1 VVRRRVRLRGSKIA
15 GLLFL
20 VLRVA
25 TLTVAQSRDQP
36 PTFTSS
42 TQLVLVPTVVKDKSG
57 AHIPGLTK
65 ASFILKQDG
74 KPRPITVFEE
84 VRASSSRLHRSKGE
98 NGSFSNFDSE
108 DNNHHRLNIFV
119 LDLVNTPL
127 QDQSHLREALLQ
139 FLLETADSGDPICL
153 LVLTGSGLT
162 MVHDFTDDPK
172 VLGEAV
178 RKVKSSA
185 PMVHTQTVDA
195 AHPSPSDT
203 LGALLTKLI
212 RGQLEG
218 EAGLASLENKNR
230 ALITVQGLQQIAK
243 AFRGFPERKALIWA
257 SSGFPFSL
265 SSPAYLMC
273 EPACPT
279 HQRGE
284 VQSAYDD
291 VWRMMNDA
299 QIAVYTVD
307 LRLSV
312 ASASAE
318 QATFTRPY
326 DVGDPQFDTA
336 AQAKWQQGDTTSTL
350 QYFAENTG
358 GRAFLGGSN
367 LVQSFR
373 QAIQDNSDY
382 YMLGFYV
389 GKSDT
394 KPGWHPISVK
404 VEEKGAHVRF
414 RRGFFFSADTSAPS
428 ARQDIALALSSP
440 LDFTGLPLSVTWS
453 GEKPGKQAGHIRT
466 QFDLVLPANVASVD
480 ESESNHMVL
489 DIAVVAKDSSGN
501 VAADLSQRIDNHL
514 KAESLE
520 QIRIH
525 GMTYRNGLEL
535 SPGSYVVRFVVR
547 DALGNRMGSVV
558 ADLKLGP

>member
-1 VVRRRVRLRGSKIA
+1 VRGSKIA
-15 GLLFL
+15 GSL
-20 VLRVA
+20 VLVVVVA
-25 TLTVAQSRDQP
+25 GLAAAQNTPDQ

-42 TQLVLVPTVVKDKSG
+42 TELVLVPTVVKDKSG

-65 ASFILKQDG
+65 GNFVLKQDG
-74 KPRPITVFEE
+74 KPRPIMVFEE
-84 VRASSSRLHRSKGE
+84 VRSSSSRLHRSKGE
-98 NGSFSNFDSE
+98 NGSFSNFDSD

-119 LDLVNTPL
+119 LDLVNTPW
-127 QDQSHLREALLQ
+127 QDQAHLREALLQ
-139 FLLETADSGDPICL
+139 FLSEIADSGEPICL
-153 LVLTGSGLT
+153 LALTGAGLKLA
-162 MVHDFTDDPK
+162 HDFTDDPK
-172 VLGEAV
+172 VLSDAV
-178 RKVKSSA
+178 RKVKSNSA
-185 PMVHTQTVDA
+185 PMLHPQTVDT
-195 AHPSPSDT
+195 AHPSPSDA

-218 EAGLASLENKNR
+218 EAGVASLENKNR

-265 SSPAYLMC
+265 SSPSYLMC

-307 LRLSV
+307 LKLT
-312 ASASAE
+312 ADSASAE
-318 QATFTRPY
+318 QATFTHPY

-336 AQAKWQQGDTTSTL
+336 AQAKWQQRDTTSTL
-350 QYFAENTG
+350 QYFADNTG
-358 GRAFLGGSN
+358 GRAFLGGGN

-373 QAIQDNSDY
+373 QAIQDNGDY

-414 RRGFFFSADTSAPS
+414 RRGFFFSADASVPS

-480 ESESNHMVL
+480 KSESNHMVL
-489 DIAVVAKDSSGN
+489 DIAVVAQDSTGN

-514 KAESLE
+514 KPDSLE
-520 QIRIH
+520 QVRTH

-558 ADLKLGP
+558 ADIKLGP

>member
-1 VVRRRVRLRGSKIA
+1 VRGSKIA
-15 GLLFL
+15 GSL
-20 VLRVA
+20 VLVVVVA
-25 TLTVAQSRDQP
+25 ALAAAQNTPDQ

-42 TQLVLVPTVVKDKSG
+42 TELVLVPTVVKDKSG

-65 ASFILKQDG
+65 GNFVLKQDG
-74 KPRPITVFEE
+74 KPRPIMVFEE
-84 VRASSSRLHRSKGE
+84 VRSSSSRLHRSKGE
-98 NGSFSNFDSE
+98 NGFFSNFDSD

-127 QDQSHLREALLQ
+127 QDQAHLREALLQ
-139 FLLETADSGDPICL
+139 FLSEIADSGEPICL
-153 LVLTGSGLT
+153 LALTGAGLKLA
-162 MVHDFTDDPK
+162 HDFTDDPK
-172 VLGEAV
+172 VLSDAV
-178 RKVKSSA
+178 RKVKSNSA
-185 PMVHTQTVDA
+185 AMVHPQTVDA
-195 AHPSPSDT
+195 AHPSPSDA

-265 SSPAYLMC
+265 SSPSYLMC

-307 LRLSV
+307 LKLT
-312 ASASAE
+312 ADSASAE
-318 QATFTRPY
+318 QATFTHPY
-326 DVGDPQFDTA
+326 DVGDPQFDTV

-350 QYFAENTG
+350 QYFADNTG
-358 GRAFLGGSN
+358 GRAFLGGGN

-382 YMLGFYV
+382 YMLGYYV
-389 GKSDT
+389 EKSDT

-414 RRGFFFSADTSAPS
+414 RRGFFFSADTSVPS
-428 ARQDIALALSSP
+428 AQQDIALALSSP

-480 ESESNHMVL
+480 KSESNHMVL

-514 KAESLE
+514 KPDGLE
-520 QIRIH
+520 QVRTH

-558 ADLKLGP
+558 ADIKLGP

>member
-1 VVRRRVRLRGSKIA
+1 M
-15 GLLFL
+15 
-20 VLRVA
+20 
-25 TLTVAQSRDQP
+25 
-36 PTFTSS
+36 
-42 TQLVLVPTVVKDKSG
+42 
-57 AHIPGLTK
+57 
-65 ASFILKQDG
+65 
-74 KPRPITVFEE
+74 
-84 VRASSSRLHRSKGE
+84 LH
-98 NGSFSNFDSE
+98 
-108 DNNHHRLNIFV
+108 
-119 LDLVNTPL
+119 P
-127 QDQSHLREALLQ
+127 
-139 FLLETADSGDPICL
+139 
-153 LVLTGSGLT
+153 
-162 MVHDFTDDPK
+162 
-172 VLGEAV
+172 
-178 RKVKSSA
+178 
-185 PMVHTQTVDA
+185 QTVDA
-195 AHPSPSDT
+195 DHPSPSDT
-203 LGALLTKLI
+203 LSAVLTKLI

-265 SSPAYLMC
+265 SSPSYLLC

-284 VQSAYDD
+284 VQSAYDE

-307 LRLSV
+307 LRLT
-312 ASASAE
+312 AATASAE
-318 QATFTRPY
+318 QARFARPY
-326 DVGDPQFDTA
+326 DIGDPQFDTA

-350 QYFAENTG
+350 QYFADNTG
-358 GRAFLGGSN
+358 GRAFLGGGN

-373 QAIQDNSDY
+373 RAIQDNGDY

-414 RRGFFFSADTSAPS
+414 RRGFIFSADTSAPS

-453 GEKPGKQAGHIRT
+453 AEKPGKQAGHIRT
-466 QFDLVLPANVASVD
+466 QFDLVLPANVALVD

-514 KAESLE
+514 KPDSLE
-520 QIRIH
+520 RIRTH
-525 GMTYRNGLEL
+525 GMTYRNGLDL
-535 SPGSYVVRFVVR
+535 SPGSYVVRFIVR
-547 DALGNRMGSVV
+547 DAIGNRMGSVA